1 MRRREQPTTSLE
13 LLRSNLG
20 STRTLLHVVSA
31 VEQVVSLLRA
41 SALKTS
47 AQSLVV
53 DVVLEDRNLNFSSN
67 YLDLLIRKDRDSVAL
82 LKVLISKPVWI
93 SVSSRHARARQR
105 KSQFSLSPTAAHVR
119 AADSNKVRSESHVH
133 RAVDLVLACSYQM
146 DSI

>member
-1 MRRREQPTTSLE
+1 MSLSSFPSTSLG

-82 LKVLISKPVWI
+82 LKVLISKPV
-93 SVSSRHARARQR
+93 
-105 KSQFSLSPTAAHVR
+105 
-119 AADSNKVRSESHVH
+119 
-133 RAVDLVLACSYQM
+133 
-146 DSI
+146 